1 MGCGSS
7 RTTSA
12 EEEKAPEPDF
22 VKPPRPPQPSPPPPS
37 ILREIFNDIAA
48 NIAEIDSGSGKA
60 NAKGI
65 IALIREICVI
75 SGEDPHVMPKA
86 FQIDE
91 VMEKLD
97 VNKNGFIEFGEFLH
111 WTALQCGL
119 STNERNKVRQRND
132 LADRMQNFVLAIR
145 KAAKIMLVE
154 KRQIEARLEPLR
166 IGIDKIFSRFDVDT
180 SGFLNQTEIV
190 VLLRELLPSATAPE
204 RQGDIEADAM
214 EILNALDSDGNGQVE
229 QAEFTDWVMQGLSRP
244 RRSREIFASYST
256 FHQRMEHML
265 SGIEKVALEASG
277 MTAPDVFTEAPSSKE
292 EEAVDQW
299 AAGPHD
305 GTSVDG
311 SNTSSPE
318 DNNGGLFR

>member
-91 VMEKLD
+91 VS
-97 VNKNGFIEFGEFLH
+97 VS
-111 WTALQCGL
+111 CGY
-119 STNERNKVRQRND
+119 VH
-132 LADRMQNFVLAIR
+132 
-145 KAAKIMLVE
+145 
-154 KRQIEARLEPLR
+154 
-166 IGIDKIFSRFDVDT
+166 
-180 SGFLNQTEIV
+180 IV
-190 VLLRELLPSATAPE
+190 
-204 RQGDIEADAM
+204 M
-214 EILNALDSDGNGQVE
+214 
-229 QAEFTDWVMQGLSRP
+229 
-244 RRSREIFASYST
+244 
-256 FHQRMEHML
+256 
-265 SGIEKVALEASG
+265 
-277 MTAPDVFTEAPSSKE
+277 
-292 EEAVDQW
+292 
-299 AAGPHD
+299 
-305 GTSVDG
+305 GT
-311 SNTSSPE
+311 
-318 DNNGGLFR
+318 